1 MDNRRPTWA
10 EIDLTAIKH
19 NILMIRNKVSPA
31 IIMAIVKADAY
42 GHGMLEVSRA
52 CLQEGVEWLGVA
64 SLDEAIHLREA
75 GIKSP
80 VLVLGFIPEEFAE
93 ATVEYDISASVFSLS
108 FARALSQAASKL
120 SRSARV
126 HIKIDSGMGRLGF
139 APIPSSLALV
149 QEIAALPG
157 IEVEGIFTH
166 FADADAEDK
175 SFTYEQLRIF
185 SNFVSDLEKGGL
197 SIPLKHCSN
206 SAAILDI
213 PEARL
218 NMVRAGIVLYGLY
231 PSEDMKRLGLDIIP
245 AMTLKSRISFLKVLE
260 PGHYISYGRTFC
272 CQQATR
278 VATVPIGYAD
288 GYHRLLS
295 NRSTAVIRGEK
306 VPSIGMICM
315 DQCMFDVSGLK
326 RVEEGDEV
334 ILFGKPSD
342 GVTADDLARILGTIN
357 YEIVCAVSA
366 RVPRLHVKAGGM

>member
-19 NILMIRNKVSPA
+19 NMLIIKNRVSPA
-31 IIMAIVKADAY
+31 MIMAVVKADGY

-64 SLDEAIHLREA
+64 SLDEAIHLRES
-75 GIKSP
+75 GITAP
-80 VLVLGFIPEEFAE
+80 VLVLGFISEEFAE
-93 ATVEYDISASVFSLS
+93 AAVEHEISATVFSFS
-108 FARALSQAASKL
+108 FARALSQAAGRL
-120 SRSARV
+120 SRTARV
-126 HIKIDSGMGRLGF
+126 HIKVDTGMGRLGF
-139 APIPSSLALV
+139 APIPQSIALV
-149 QEIAALPG
+149 QEIAAMPG
-157 IEVEGIFTH
+157 IEVQGIFTH
-166 FADADAEDK
+166 FADADTIDK

-185 SNFVSDLEKGGL
+185 SKFVKSLEEGGL

-206 SAAILDI
+206 SAALLDI

-218 NMVRAGIVLYGLY
+218 NMVRAGIVIYGLY
-231 PSEDMKRLGLDIIP
+231 PSEDMKQLGLDIIP
-245 AMTLKSRISFLKVLE
+245 AMTLKSRVSYLKVLE
-260 PGHYISYGRTFC
+260 PGHYVSYGRTFC
-272 CQQATR
+272 CQRATR

-295 NRSTAVIRGEK
+295 NRSSAVIRGEK
-306 VPSIGMICM
+306 VPSIGMVCM
-315 DQCMFDVSGLK
+315 DQCMFDVSGLE

-357 YEIVCAVSA
+357 YEIVCALSA
-366 RVPRLHVKAGGM
+366 RVPRLYSKAGGM